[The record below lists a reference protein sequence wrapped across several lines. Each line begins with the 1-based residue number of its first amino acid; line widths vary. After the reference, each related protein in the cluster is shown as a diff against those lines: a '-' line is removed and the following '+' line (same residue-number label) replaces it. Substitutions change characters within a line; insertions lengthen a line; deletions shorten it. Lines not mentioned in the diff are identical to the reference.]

1 MNLSLRKP
9 NPRLA
14 PPRRETVFTN
24 RRAYIRFPS
33 SELCLTHNL
42 PTQSVLYPNGIPSFS
57 PGLGG
62 TTYPGYDAKQ
72 TLNPNGVAPL
82 PSHDGVSLNQSPV
95 FSMTRTG
102 TTPLGLNPF
111 SDRCPRVARSSQP
124 WALWRNPFGIKGIQS
139 FNMLATRN
147 SPVESSV
154 NRLGRRVHQT
164 PEFAQRRGGSRSRG
178 IPLSRARKAPHDA
191 RHIVSSFHDFGFPLP
206 ARLHAPVA

>member
-14 PPRRETVFTN
+14 PPRRETIFTN

-42 PTQSVLYPNGIPSFS
+42 PPQSVLY
-57 PGLGG
+57 
-62 TTYPGYDAKQ
+62 
-72 TLNPNGVAPL
+72 PNGVAPL
-82 PSHDGVSLNQSPV
+82 PSHDGVSLNQSPD

-102 TTPLGLNPF
+102 TTPLGLSPF

-178 IPLSRARKAPHDA
+178 IPLSRARKAPHGA
-191 RHIVSSFHDFGFPLP
+191 RHIVSSFQDFGFPLP